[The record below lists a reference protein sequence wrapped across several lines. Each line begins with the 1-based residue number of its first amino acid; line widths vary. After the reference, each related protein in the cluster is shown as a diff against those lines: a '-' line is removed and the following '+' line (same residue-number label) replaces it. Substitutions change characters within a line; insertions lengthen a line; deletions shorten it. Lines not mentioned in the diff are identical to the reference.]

1 MNPKPGNL
9 VQIKRGVHGMGEV
22 GMVIGPAEV
31 DRWGVSG
38 GCLDVLFHDGLRR
51 VHPSN
56 MQKPDGR
63 TRPRADDQACYY
75 SSPSRDLRLRR

>member
-22 GMVIGPAEV
+22 GMVIGPATG
-31 DRWGVSG
+31 DTWGIA

-63 TRPRADDQACYY
+63 TRPR
-75 SSPSRDLRLRR
+75 L

>member
-9 VQIKRGVHGMGEV
+9 IQIKRGVHGMGEV
-22 GMVIGPAEV
+22 GMVIGPAEAD
-31 DRWGVSG
+31 DRLGVSG
-38 GCLDVLFHDGLRR
+38 GCLNVLFYDGPRR

-75 SSPSRDLRLRR
+75 NSPSRDRRG

>member
-31 DRWGVSG
+31 DRWGESG

-75 SSPSRDLRLRR
+75 SSPSLGQRP

>member
-9 VQIKRGVHGMGEV
+9 IQIKRGVHGMGDI
-22 GMVIGPAEV
+22 GMVVELS
-31 DRWGVSG
+31 DG
-38 GCLDVLFHDGLRR
+38 GCLSVLFHDGLRR

-63 TRPRADDQACYY
+63 TRPRQ
-75 SSPSRDLRLRR
+75 

>member
-22 GMVIGPAEV
+22 GMVIGPATG
-31 DRWGVSG
+31 DLGVNSG

-51 VHPSN
+51 VHPGN

-75 SSPSRDLRLRR
+75 NSPSLDQRHWR

>member
-31 DRWGVSG
+31 DRWGDSG
-38 GCLDVLFHDGLRR
+38 GCLDILFHDGIRR

-56 MQKPDGR
+56 IQKPAGR
-63 TRPRADDQACYY
+63 TRPLQ
-75 SSPSRDLRLRR
+75 